1 MGRMWWEVPAMM
13 SCVCVCHA
21 TKARHDVVRLCQ
33 VDDGD
38 SGSSGPGNPASPSC
52 RRLVP
57 LRAVFEHP
65 VELRSGLGSASY
77 CSRPFQDEEG
87 GCMCAHR
94 GHRNRSQGP
103 NIMCGVLFWD
113 DRKFGNGQRHAWR
126 SCREHVLNPPQA
138 ASFVHLNQVLK
149 TGLPFSLYARILS
162 SAAGKES
169 SIWTSNPICIGFT
182 GPSALS
188 RADGTTH
195 GEIDVQTNGEQVSV
209 TRPPCPLGV
218 QYEGVDGWSGKV
230 TTRQSKMRVKS
241 DFRRAGES
249 GTAEGSGTGRVS
261 LFAGTPGTPGTTSG
275 ETCQTL
281 ACRAA
286 MEHTSYICCGPLSGR
301 K

>member
-1 MGRMWWEVPAMM
+1 MVGGIGDDVV
-13 SCVCVCHA
+13 CVCVCHA
-21 TKARHDVVRLCQ
+21 TKAGHDVVRLCQ

-52 RRLVP
+52 RRLMP
-57 LRAVFEHP
+57 LRV
-65 VELRSGLGSASY
+65 VLSTLWNCGRVWGLGRIAADLS
-77 CSRPFQDEEG
+77 QGEEG

-126 SCREHVLNPPQA
+126 SCGEHVLNPPQA
-138 ASFVHLNQVLK
+138 ASFVRLNQVLEN
-149 TGLPFSLYARILS
+149 GLAFSLDARILS
-162 SAAGKES
+162 FVAGNES
-169 SIWTSNPICIGFT
+169 SIWTPNPICIGFT

-188 RADGTTH
+188 RANGTTH
-195 GEIDVQTNGEQVSV
+195 GEMDVQTNGEQVSV
-209 TRPPCPLGV
+209 TKSPCPLGV
-218 QYEGVDGWSGKV
+218 QYQDVDGWSGKV
-230 TTRQSKMRVKS
+230 TTRQSKMRVES

-249 GTAEGSGTGRVS
+249 GTGEGSGTGRVS

-275 ETCQTL
+275 ETCQTR
-281 ACRAA
+281 ACRAV
-286 MEHTSYICCGPLSGR
+286 MEHTSNICCGPWSGR